1 MTDEREQQEV
11 ELVESF
17 KEILK
22 GLQAEIREEKAIRE
36 QSEST
41 MLNLIEDTCGKL
53 ASQAQF

>member
-1 MTDEREQQEV
+1 M
-11 ELVESF
+11 ESF

>member
-1 MTDEREQQEV
+1 M
-11 ELVESF
+11 ELGETF